1 MWSVIC
7 VYVHAMI
14 IFTSL
19 KNVLNFIAQPWGLF
33 LQMNVLGLLCVCGLV
48 ILPTPVQVSTDHSS
62 RGAYPHPSPLPSR
75 DASSCPWMQNC
86 VQWKCNGELIK
97 IATRN
102 RELFSKVERVREGKP
117 SFKSS
122 HQNKKKIE
130 RNAKFHRRNPRVRR
144 GLPRIL

>member
-62 RGAYPHPSPLPSR
+62 RGTYPNPSPLPSR
-75 DASSCPWMQNC
+75 DANSCP
-86 VQWKCNGELIK
+86 
-97 IATRN
+97 
-102 RELFSKVERVREGKP
+102 
-117 SFKSS
+117 
-122 HQNKKKIE
+122 
-130 RNAKFHRRNPRVRR
+130 
-144 GLPRIL
+144 

>member
-62 RGAYPHPSPLPSR
+62 RGAYPIPRLSPHVMLTVVLECRIVCSES
-75 DASSCPWMQNC
+75 A
-86 VQWKCNGELIK
+86 
-97 IATRN
+97 
-102 RELFSKVERVREGKP
+102 LF
-117 SFKSS
+117 
-122 HQNKKKIE
+122 
-130 RNAKFHRRNPRVRR
+130 
-144 GLPRIL
+144 

>member
-19 KNVLNFIAQPWGLF
+19 KNALNFIAQPWGLF
-33 LQMNVLGLLCVCGLV
+33 LQMNVLGLFCVCGLV

-75 DASSCPWMQNC
+75 DANSCP
-86 VQWKCNGELIK
+86 
-97 IATRN
+97 
-102 RELFSKVERVREGKP
+102 
-117 SFKSS
+117 
-122 HQNKKKIE
+122 
-130 RNAKFHRRNPRVRR
+130 
-144 GLPRIL
+144 